1 MSMNVGSS
9 TSEEPEVLM
18 DINTTPL
25 IDVMLV
31 LLVMLIITI
40 PIQLHSVNLEMP
52 VGTPPV
58 NNIKPEKIQ
67 IDIDERSVVYWQ
79 GLPVNAS
86 ELEAKMKAL
95 AQVQVLEL
103 EHVEILTARAED
115 VGQNPAHRE
124 KYDWAVA
131 RAVAAMPVLAEY
143 LLPLVKV
150 GGGILAQKGES
161 GPAEAQSAEKAFK
174 MLGGRLRQLVK
185 VELPGVADERYL
197 VIVDKVAATP
207 PGYPRRAGVPGQKPL

>member
-1 MSMNVGSS
+1 MSMNVGSGS
-9 TSEEPEVLM
+9 SDEPEVLM

-79 GLPVNAS
+79 GLPVNAQ
-86 ELEAKMKAL
+86 ELEANMKTLSNA
-95 AQVQVLEL
+95 AVQPEVHLRPNKAASYAVFANVLSSTKR
-103 EHVEILTARAED
+103 IGLT
-115 VGQNPAHRE
+115 
-124 KYDWAVA
+124 KIAVIGS
-131 RAVAAMPVLAEY
+131 EQF
-143 LLPLVKV
+143 VK
-150 GGGILAQKGES
+150 
-161 GPAEAQSAEKAFK
+161 
-174 MLGGRLRQLVK
+174 
-185 VELPGVADERYL
+185 
-197 VIVDKVAATP
+197 
-207 PGYPRRAGVPGQKPL
+207 